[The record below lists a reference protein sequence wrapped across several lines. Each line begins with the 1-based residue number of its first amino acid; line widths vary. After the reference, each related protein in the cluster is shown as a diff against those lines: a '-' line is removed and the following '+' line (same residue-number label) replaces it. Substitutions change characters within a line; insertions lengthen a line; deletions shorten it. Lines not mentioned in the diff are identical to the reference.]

1 MDIEILY
8 VADCPNL
15 AQARQHVDAALTTA
29 GMAATVSETEVV
41 DAATA
46 ARVGMRGS
54 PTVVIDGRDAVDS
67 DAATGSL
74 SCRLYA
80 SGGAMQGAPSVE
92 QLVVALRR

>member
-1 MDIEILY
+1 VEIEILY
-8 VADCPNL
+8 VADCPNM
-15 AQARQHVDAALTTA
+15 AVARRHVDAALVSA
-29 GMAATVSETEVV
+29 GVDAMVSETEVG

-54 PTVVIDGRDAVDS
+54 PTVVIDGRDAVAS

-80 SGGAMQGAPSVE
+80 ADGVLQGAPTID
-92 QLVVALRR
+92 QLVEALRR